1 MVRFTKRRIL
11 DLTDL
16 KVSIGNI
23 TFNNPIWVASG
34 TFGYGTEA
42 PELIDVNKLGAIV
55 TKSITRQPREGN
67 PPPRIVE
74 TPSGMINSIGLAN
87 IGVEKYIK
95 EMLHIY
101 EDLSTKIIMNIAGTD
116 ISEYVEI
123 LELMESH
130 SSNITGY
137 EINISC
143 PNVKKGGME
152 FGVDCDMTSKLTE
165 ELRKITDRL
174 LIMKLSPNVSD
185 IVSIGKACQD
195 AGADAVSAI
204 NTVVG
209 MSIDAKSG
217 KSNIFTTYGGL
228 SGPAIKP
235 IGLAAVNKLHNNLS
249 IPIIGMGG
257 IVSSSDV
264 AEYILAGSTSVQVG
278 TANFRNP
285 GTGEDLI
292 DMINT
297 YVGESNWKSLDEMI
311 GKVKTYNL

>member
-1 MVRFTKRRIL
+1 MGLSTKQRIL
-11 DLTDL
+11 NLSNL
-16 KVSIGNI
+16 EISIGKV
-23 TFNNPIWVASG
+23 TFKNPIWVASG

-42 PELIDVNKLGAIV
+42 SELIDVNRLGAIV

-95 EMLHIY
+95 EMLPVY
-101 EDLSTKIIMNIAGTD
+101 ENLSTKIIMNIAGTD
-116 ISEYVEI
+116 INEYIEI
-123 LELMESH
+123 LELMENI
-130 SSNITGY
+130 SSNISGY

-152 FGVDCDMTSKLTE
+152 FGVDCDMTAKLTE
-165 ELRKITDRL
+165 ELRQRTDRL
-174 LIMKLSPNVSD
+174 IIMKLSPNVSD
-185 IVSIGKACQD
+185 IVSIGKAAQN

-209 MSIDAKSG
+209 MSINAKTA

-235 IGLAAVNKLHNNLS
+235 IGLAAVNKLYKKLS
-249 IPIIGMGG
+249 IPIVGMGG
-257 IVSSSDV
+257 IVSSTDV
-264 AEYILAGSTSVQVG
+264 AEYILAGSTAVEVG
-278 TANFRNP
+278 TANYRNP
-285 GTGEDLI
+285 GVGEDLI
-292 DMINT
+292 DSIST
-297 YVGESNWKSLDEMI
+297 YITESNWNTLVEMI
-311 GKVKTYNL
+311 GKVQKYN

>member
-1 MVRFTKRRIL
+1 MGLSTKQRIL
-11 DLTDL
+11 NLSNL
-16 KVSIGNI
+16 EISIGKV
-23 TFNNPIWVASG
+23 TFKNPIWVASG

-42 PELIDVNKLGAIV
+42 SELIDVNRLGAIV

-95 EMLHIY
+95 EMLPVY
-101 EDLSTKIIMNIAGTD
+101 ENLSTKIIMNIAGTD
-116 ISEYVEI
+116 MYEYIEI
-123 LELMESH
+123 LELMENI
-130 SSNITGY
+130 SSNISGY

-152 FGVDCDMTSKLTE
+152 FGIDCDMTAKLTE
-165 ELRKITDRL
+165 ELRQRTDRL
-174 LIMKLSPNVSD
+174 IIMKLSPNVSD
-185 IVSIGKACQD
+185 IVSIGKAAQN

-209 MSIDAKSG
+209 MSINAKTA

-235 IGLAAVNKLHNNLS
+235 IGLAAVNKLYKKLS
-249 IPIIGMGG
+249 IPIVGMGG
-257 IVSSSDV
+257 IVSSTDV
-264 AEYILAGSTSVQVG
+264 AEYILAGSTAVQVG
-278 TANFRNP
+278 TANYRNP
-285 GTGEDLI
+285 GVGENLI
-292 DMINT
+292 DSIST
-297 YVGESNWKSLDEMI
+297 YIAESNWNTLVEMI
-311 GKVKTYNL
+311 GKVQKYN

>member
-95 EMLHIY
+95 EMLPIY

-116 ISEYVEI
+116 ISEYVGI

-235 IGLAAVNKLHNNLS
+235 IGLAAVNKLYNSLS

-311 GKVKTYNL
+311 GKVKTHN

>member
-1 MVRFTKRRIL
+1 MGLSTKQRIL
-11 DLTDL
+11 NLSNL
-16 KVSIGNI
+16 EISIGKI
-23 TFNNPIWVASG
+23 TFKNPIWVASG

-42 PELIDVNKLGAIV
+42 SELIDVNRLGAIV

-95 EMLHIY
+95 EMLPVY
-101 EDLSTKIIMNIAGTD
+101 ENLSTKIIMNIAGTD
-116 ISEYVEI
+116 MYEYIEI
-123 LELMESH
+123 LELMENI
-130 SSNITGY
+130 SSNISGY

-152 FGVDCDMTSKLTE
+152 FGVDCDMTAKLTE
-165 ELRKITDRL
+165 ELRQRTDRL
-174 LIMKLSPNVSD
+174 IIMKLSPNVSD
-185 IVSIGKACQD
+185 IVSIGKAAQN

-209 MSIDAKSG
+209 MSINAKTA

-235 IGLAAVNKLHNNLS
+235 IGLAAVNKLYKKLS
-249 IPIIGMGG
+249 IPIVGMGG
-257 IVSSSDV
+257 IVSSTDV
-264 AEYILAGSTSVQVG
+264 AEYILAGSTAVQVG
-278 TANFRNP
+278 TANYRNP
-285 GTGEDLI
+285 GVGENLI
-292 DMINT
+292 DSIST
-297 YVGESNWKSLDEMI
+297 YIAESNWNTLVEMI
-311 GKVKTYNL
+311 GKVQKYN

>member
-1 MVRFTKRRIL
+1 MKQRIL
-11 DLTDL
+11 SLSNL
-16 KVSIGNI
+16 KISIGNT
-23 TFNNPIWVASG
+23 TFKNPIWVASG

-42 PELIDVNKLGAIV
+42 PDLIDVNTLGAIV

-74 TPSGMINSIGLAN
+74 TPSGMINSICLAN

-95 EMLHIY
+95 EMLPVY
-101 EDLSTKIIMNIAGTD
+101 KDFSTKIIMNIAGTD
-116 ISEYVEI
+116 IDEYVEI
-123 LELMESH
+123 LELMEKIST
-130 SSNITGY
+130 NIAGY

-152 FGVDCDMTSKLTE
+152 FGVDSEMTSKLTE
-165 ELRKITDRL
+165 ELRKRTDRL
-174 LIMKLSPNVSD
+174 IIMKLSPNVSD
-185 IVSIGKACQD
+185 IVSIGKAAEN

-209 MSIDAKSG
+209 MSINAKTA

-235 IGLAAVNKLHNNLS
+235 VGLAAVNKLYNKLS

-257 IVSSSDV
+257 IISSTDV
-264 AEYILAGSTSVQVG
+264 AEYILAGATAVQVG

-285 GTGEDLI
+285 GTGENIIDLI
-292 DMINT
+292 SSYIK
-297 YVGESNWKSLDEMI
+297 ESNWKSSVEMI
-311 GKVKTYNL
+311 GKVQTYN

>member
-95 EMLHIY
+95 EMLTIY

-174 LIMKLSPNVSD
+174 IIMKLSPNVSD

-235 IGLAAVNKLHNNLS
+235 IGLAAVNKLYNSLS

-311 GKVKTYNL
+311 GKVETLNK

>member
-95 EMLHIY
+95 EMLPIY

-195 AGADAVSAI
+195 VGADAVSAI

-235 IGLAAVNKLHNNLS
+235 IGLAAVNKLYNSLS

-311 GKVKTYNL
+311 GKVKTHN

>member
-23 TFNNPIWVASG
+23 TFNNPIWVASR

-95 EMLHIY
+95 EMLPIY

-116 ISEYVEI
+116 ISEYVGI

-235 IGLAAVNKLHNNLS
+235 IGLAAVNKLYNSLS

-257 IVSSSDV
+257 IVSSTDV

-285 GTGEDLI
+285 GAGEDLI

-297 YVGESNWKSLDEMI
+297 YVQESNWKSLNEMI
-311 GKVKTYNL
+311 GKVETHN

>member
-1 MVRFTKRRIL
+1 MGLSTKQRIL
-11 DLTDL
+11 NLSNL
-16 KVSIGNI
+16 EISIGKV
-23 TFNNPIWVASG
+23 TFKNPIWVASG

-42 PELIDVNKLGAIV
+42 SELIDVNRLGAIV

-95 EMLHIY
+95 EMLPVY
-101 EDLSTKIIMNIAGTD
+101 ENLSTKIIMNIAGTD
-116 ISEYVEI
+116 MYEYIEI
-123 LELMESH
+123 LELMENI
-130 SSNITGY
+130 SSNISGY

-152 FGVDCDMTSKLTE
+152 FGVDCDMTAKLTE
-165 ELRKITDRL
+165 ELRQRTDRL
-174 LIMKLSPNVSD
+174 IIMKLSPNVSD
-185 IVSIGKACQD
+185 IVSIGKAAQN

-209 MSIDAKSG
+209 MSINAKTA

-235 IGLAAVNKLHNNLS
+235 IGLAAVNKLYKKLS
-249 IPIIGMGG
+249 IPIVGMGG
-257 IVSSSDV
+257 IVSSTDV
-264 AEYILAGSTSVQVG
+264 AEYILAGSTAVQVG
-278 TANFRNP
+278 TANYRNP
-285 GTGEDLI
+285 GVGEDLI
-292 DMINT
+292 DSIST
-297 YVGESNWKSLDEMI
+297 YIAESNWNTFVEMI
-311 GKVKTYNL
+311 GKVQKYN

>member
-95 EMLHIY
+95 EMLPIY

-116 ISEYVEI
+116 ISEYVGI

-137 EINISC
+137 EINIYC
-143 PNVKKGGME
+143 QNVKKGGME

-165 ELRKITDRL
+165 QLRKITDRL

-235 IGLAAVNKLHNNLS
+235 IGLAAVNKLHNRLS

-257 IVSSSDV
+257 IVSSTDV

-311 GKVKTYNL
+311 GKVKTHN

>member
-95 EMLHIY
+95 EMLPIY

-195 AGADAVSAI
+195 TGADAVSAI

-235 IGLAAVNKLHNNLS
+235 IGLAAVNKLYNSLS

-311 GKVKTYNL
+311 GKVETLNK